1 MNDFTVTDE
10 QNQKYLENE
19 SIKNLSITLKRKATS
34 RGFDISNDDA
44 VDEIIDAIAAVNER
58 RRFEPTE
65 TELYETKYNGLIVRM
80 ALCAISKY
88 GAEGQT
94 SHSENGVSRSYDGG
108 STYPKSM
115 LQEIVPLARGV
126 D

>member
-19 SIKNLSITLKRKATS
+19 NIKNLSITLKRKATS

>member
-10 QNQKYLENE
+10 QNQKYLKNEN
-19 SIKNLSITLKRKATS
+19 IKNLSITLKRKATS

-65 TELYETKYNGLIVRM
+65 NEPYETKYNGLIVRM

>member
-10 QNQKYLENE
+10 QNQKYLKNEN
-19 SIKNLSITLKRKATS
+19 IKNLSITLKRKATS

-65 TELYETKYNGLIVRM
+65 AEPYETKYNGLIVRM

>member
-1 MNDFTVTDE
+1 M
-10 QNQKYLENE
+10 
-19 SIKNLSITLKRKATS
+19 KRKATS